1 MKKDRLSPAQSSP
14 NPNPRSR
21 IVTVAPAPAQRQ
33 LFFKLRSSKKKTG
46 WFTNSESAALAEEL
60 KVSKRDVLEMEG
72 RLSARDLSLS
82 VESDDDDAAPS
93 PAQWLEAD
101 DADPADTVIDNSTKI
116 PQRTQLRKGLA
127 ALDERSR
134 DIVEQRWLAAQKT
147 TLQTLATRYKLSVER
162 SRQIEASAMQKL
174 RSSFDPFL

>member
-1 MKKDRLSPAQSSP
+1 MKKDRLSPTQSSP
-14 NPNPRSR
+14 NPNARSR

-46 WFTNSESAALAEEL
+46 WFTNSEAAALAEEL

-93 PAQWLEAD
+93 PVQWLEA
-101 DADPADTVIDNSTKI
+101 AAGPADTVIDNSTQI
-116 PQRTQLRKGLA
+116 SQRAQLRKGLA

-134 DIVEQRWLAAQKT
+134 DIVEQRWLAAKKT